1 MKSTRKRLPTTLL
14 EAVRHF
20 SDLDVATEFVAR
32 LRWPDGFEC
41 PACRAKEYSYLT
53 TRRLWKCKAC
63 KKQTSVKVGTI
74 FEDSPLG
81 LDKWLPAMWLLV
93 NCKNGIS
100 SHELG
105 RALGVHQESAW
116 FMLHRIRLA
125 MQSKTFAKLSGE
137 VEADETYVGGIAGNM
152 HKKRRTREVQ
162 GKPVANKT
170 PVLALVQRE
179 PREVVAQALPAPTG
193 SAIHPIVRKN
203 VETGSSL
210 YTDSHKS
217 YGGLKWDYEHS
228 IIDHAVGYVQGRVST
243 NSAENFFSCLKR
255 CLHGTYIAV
264 QPKHLGRYV
273 DEQVYR
279 FNARTLDDLGRLAEV
294 LGNVPGRRLTY
305 RELTAKA
312 S

>member
-1 MKSTRKRLPTTLL
+1 M
-14 EAVRHF
+14 
-20 SDLDVATEFVAR
+20 ATDFVAR
-32 LRWPDGFEC
+32 LRWPEGFVC
-41 PACRAKEYSYLT
+41 PKCDLKEYSYIS

-100 SHELG
+100 SHELA
-105 RALGVHQESAW
+105 RDLGIHQESAW

-137 VEADETYVGGIAGNM
+137 VEADETYWGGIASNM
-152 HKKRRTREVQ
+152 HKKRRTRVVQ

-170 PVLALVQRE
+170 PVLGLIQRDTK
-179 PREVVAQALPAPTG
+179 EVVAHVLPAPTG
-193 SAIHPIVRKN
+193 DAIHPIVRKN
-203 VETGSSL
+203 VEAGSSL

-217 YGGLKWDYEHS
+217 YGGLKRDYEHS
-228 IIDHAVGYVQGRVST
+228 IIDHAHGYVRGRVST
-243 NSAENFFSCLKR
+243 NSIENFFSCLKR
-255 CLHGTYIAV
+255 SLHGTYISV
-264 QPKHLGRYV
+264 QPDHLGRYV

-279 FNARTLDDLGRLAEV
+279 FNARSIDDFGRLSEV
-294 LGNVPGRRLTY
+294 LGNVAGRRLTY
-305 RELTAKA
+305 EELTGKVA
-312 S
+312 